1 MARISSYPFDT
12 TVTDNDAWI
21 GTDAANRQTKQF
33 TASAVAKYLNLNAK
47 VNIGGQ
53 MSFKWSDTQ
62 NGGAGTISKTG
73 GGGSG
78 DSLDTLTQVRISIT
92 ELNGQN
98 VVKFLEYITGK
109 PILLGQGDQ
118 ISQFGNYTLDTYT
131 VDPVDPFYY
140 IADLTYIGGN
150 GVIAP
155 QGTQYTLI
163 HFDITSSGDVNLK
176 QNFTSSTQWIIN
188 NTTGKA
194 EPSVTLTDNSN
205 PPKEIK
211 GCVTYT
217 DATTITVDFDQS
229 VAGSSILN

>member
-21 GTDAANRQTKQF
+21 GTDAFNRQTKQF
-33 TASAVAKYLNLNAK
+33 TASAVAKYLNINAK
-47 VNIGGQ
+47 VNIAGQ
-53 MSFKWSDTQ
+53 MSFKWSNTQ
-62 NGGAGTISKTG
+62 NGGTGTVSKTG
-73 GGGSG
+73 GGGTG
-78 DSLDTLTQVRISIT
+78 DGLDTLTEIRISIN
-92 ELNGQN
+92 ELSGQN
-98 VVKFLEYITGK
+98 VVKFLEYITSK
-109 PILLGQGDQ
+109 PILLGQGDE

-131 VDPVDPFYY
+131 VDPQNPMYY
-140 IADLTYIGGN
+140 IAALTYIGGN
-150 GVIAP
+150 GTIAA
-155 QGTQYTLI
+155 QGTKYTLI
-163 HFDITSSGDVNLK
+163 YFNIQDGDVNLK
-176 QNFTSSTQWIIN
+176 QNFTSSTQWVIN

>member
-21 GTDAANRQTKQF
+21 GTDALNRQTKQF
-33 TASAVAKYLNLNAK
+33 TASAIAKYLNINAK
-47 VNIGGQ
+47 INIAGQ
-53 MSFKWSDTQ
+53 MSFKWSNTQ
-62 NGGAGTISKTG
+62 NGGSGTISKTG

-78 DSLDTLTQVRISIT
+78 TGLDTLTQVRISIT
-92 ELNGQN
+92 EINDQN

-118 ISQFGNYTLDTYT
+118 VSQFGNYTLDTYT
-131 VDPVDPFYY
+131 VDPVNPFYY

-150 GVIAP
+150 GIIAA
-155 QGTQYTLI
+155 QGTKYTLI
-163 HFDITSSGDVNLK
+163 HFDVTSSGDVNLK
-176 QNFTSSTQWIIN
+176 QNFTSSTQWVIN

-194 EPSVTLTDNSN
+194 EPSVTLTDTSN
-205 PPKEIK
+205 PPNEIK

-217 DATTITVDFDQS
+217 NATTITVDFDQS

>member
-33 TASAVAKYLNLNAK
+33 TASAIAKYLNINAK
-47 VNIGGQ
+47 INIAGQ
-53 MSFKWSDTQ
+53 MSFKWSNTQ
-62 NGGAGTISKTG
+62 NGGSGTISKTG

-78 DSLDTLTQVRISIT
+78 TGLDTLTQVRISIT

-118 ISQFGNYTLDTYT
+118 VSQFGNYTLDTYT
-131 VDPVDPFYY
+131 VDPENPFYY

-150 GVIAP
+150 GIIAA
-155 QGTQYTLI
+155 QGTKYTLI

-176 QNFTSSTQWIIN
+176 QNFTSSIQWVIN

-205 PPKEIK
+205 PPNEIK
-211 GCVTYT
+211 GCITYT
-217 DATTITVDFDQS
+217 NATTITVDFDKAIS
-229 VAGSSILN
+229 GSSILN